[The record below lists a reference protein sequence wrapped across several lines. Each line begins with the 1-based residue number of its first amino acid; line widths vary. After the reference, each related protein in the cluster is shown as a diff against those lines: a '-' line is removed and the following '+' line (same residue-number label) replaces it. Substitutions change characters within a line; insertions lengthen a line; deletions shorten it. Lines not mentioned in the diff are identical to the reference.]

1 MTALQI
7 IILTAAATVFAVLC
21 VAEKMTKGKTRTTMS
36 VAAAAAGAG
45 VLVCLIVFAVPH
57 AWIAA
62 ALAVM
67 ALVAVI

>member
-7 IILTAAATVFAVLC
+7 IILTAVGTVFTLLC
-21 VAEKMTKGKTRTTMS
+21 VAEKLTKGHTRTALS
-36 VAAAAAGAG
+36 VAAAVAGAG
-45 VLVCLIVFAVPH
+45 VLVCLILFAVPH

-67 ALVAVI
+67 ALVAVV

>member
-21 VAEKMTKGKTRTTMS
+21 VAEKMTKGKTRTIMS